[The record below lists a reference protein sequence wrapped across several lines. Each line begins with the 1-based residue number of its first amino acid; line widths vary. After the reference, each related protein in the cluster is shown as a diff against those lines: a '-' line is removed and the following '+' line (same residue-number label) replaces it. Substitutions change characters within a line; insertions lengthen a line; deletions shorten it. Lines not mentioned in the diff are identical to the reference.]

1 MVRRIPTCVGV
12 SGSIRESAQKLL
24 GKARLAAKGKKGS
37 RSCLFPGSRS
47 CLFAAKRQKSAC
59 CDCGFRTNGTELLTE
74 LLDAT
79 SGIDD
84 FVLAREEW
92 VRFSRNL
99 DLHQWV
105 FFTVVGDFFAGL
117 DGRAGNEF
125 EIARQ
130 IVENNFAVFWM
141 GIDFHGVLSK

>member
-1 MVRRIPTCVGV
+1 MA
-12 SGSIRESAQKLL
+12 SGMREYKVKRPKTK
-24 GKARLAAKGKKGS
+24 KAAVAAFSLAAEAA
-37 RSCLFPGSRS
+37 FF
-47 CLFAAKRQKSAC
+47 FAASRQKSAC

-79 SGIDD
+79 GGIDD

-117 DGRAGNEF
+117 DGRTGNEF

-130 IVENNFAVFWM
+130 VVENNFAVIWM
-141 GIDFHGVLSK
+141 GIDFHGILSE

>member
-1 MVRRIPTCVGV
+1 LWP
-12 SGSIRESAQKLL
+12 
-24 GKARLAAKGKKGS
+24 KAKKAAEAAFS
-37 RSCLFPGSRS
+37 LVAEAAS
-47 CLFAAKRQKSAC
+47 FAAQRQKSAC
-59 CDCGFRTNGTELLTE
+59 CDCRFRTNGTELLTE

-117 DGRAGNEF
+117 DGRTGNEF

-130 IVENNFAVFWM
+130 VVENNFAVIWM
-141 GIDFHGVLSK
+141 DIGFHGILSSLVAKQHFVGRLAS

>member
-1 MVRRIPTCVGV
+1 MA
-12 SGSIRESAQKLL
+12 SGQRQWQYKVKREGKPVKRPKAKKAAEAAFSLVAEAAFFAAERQKL
-24 GKARLAAKGKKGS
+24 
-37 RSCLFPGSRS
+37 
-47 CLFAAKRQKSAC
+47 AC

-141 GIDFHGVLSK
+141 GIDFHGILSK

>member
-1 MVRRIPTCVGV
+1 M
-12 SGSIRESAQKLL
+12 REYKVKRPKTKKAAVAAFLL
-24 GKARLAAKGKKGS
+24 TAEAACFC
-37 RSCLFPGSRS
+37 R
-47 CLFAAKRQKSAC
+47 KRQKSAC

-141 GIDFHGVLSK
+141 GIDFHGILSK